1 VDVDE
6 DKEGSRGLKIAGGC
20 CGSGGVVVRN
30 LKRGYSVSASAVD
43 GPYSVMRG
51 ETKRSSREDPV
62 NLK

>member
-6 DKEGSRGLKIAGGC
+6 DKEGSRGLKIAGAC
-20 CGSGGVVVRN
+20 CDSGGVVVRN
-30 LKRGYSVSASAVD
+30 LKRGYSVSAVD
-43 GPYSVMRG
+43 GLYSVMRG